1 MSHTALYRF
10 PWEAGRCIAHSF
22 NITWSSDGVHAVS
35 TPATPS
41 GTVRPP
47 NIGKP
52 VRALSAVCV
61 QSENEVVIG
70 HEDGALRVYSVG
82 RERFGVVV
90 RTGVADEGMPV
101 AMCLLEG
108 RPKRVIVGYSDG
120 GIRIAGL
127 ADLVTLAMLSP
138 PEICVGG
145 FGGRV
150 GYAGISCVSAGRSL
164 VGMEEG
170 GVVVWG
176 GFEDGGVSGGDLEG
190 EDVGKAFVAHGRKVG
205 GLVTFFG
212 GVVLLTVGNEAD
224 PSVGAFDSLTGRCF
238 VRRMLPYAPSCV
250 MRVARR
256 RDRGIEESVCASEFA
271 FVVGGEE
278 GQVEI
283 FRVVVLSVRKMEL
296 RLVRRIGERGRGRDR
311 KIVSLSYMRDHGV
324 LMALSKNG
332 ELRRW
337 RLTEMDAS
345 SLAVTTQEE
354 RIRSTYTEENVVEL
368 MSRDFVTDE
377 DSRLSSVG
385 GVMQAQN
392 VLASI
397 LDEESIPETNKDH
410 LVAEFQK
417 QQTDMLMKISQADTD
432 LRRAN
437 KRICA
442 RFAAGLKPSPTVFSL
457 TEQRLSRAAKRTAAF
472 EMEFASRRHAEMQK
486 SIQDTALAKLRVLLL
501 NSVKGIRTNNPS
513 ALETIRQNAERL
525 RPSEA
530 QRET

>member
-1 MSHTALYRF
+1 MPPS
-10 PWEAGRCIAHSF
+10 G
-22 NITWSSDGVHAVS
+22 AVS
-35 TPATPS
+35 FRQPDL
-41 GTVRPP
+41 
-47 NIGKP
+47 GKP
-52 VRALSAVCV
+52 VRALSAVYV
-61 QSENEVVIG
+61 KSEDEVVVG

-90 RTGVADEGMPV
+90 RTGVAEEGIPV

-108 RPKRVIVGYSDG
+108 RPTRMVVGYSDG
-120 GIRIAGL
+120 SIRVAGA
-127 ADLVTLAMLSP
+127 ADLATLAMLTP

-150 GYAGISCVSAGRSL
+150 GYAGVSCVSGGRSL
-164 VGMEEG
+164 VGKEEG
-170 GVVVWG
+170 GIVVWG
-176 GFEDGGVSGGDLEG
+176 GFEDGGVGGGDLEG
-190 EDVGKAFVAHGRKVG
+190 DDVGKAFVAHGRRVG

-224 PSVGAFDSLTGRCF
+224 PSVGAFDALTGRCF
-238 VRRMLPYAPSCV
+238 VRRMLPYVPSCV
-250 MRVARR
+250 IRVARG

-283 FRVVVLSVRKMEL
+283 FRVVMLSVRKMEL
-296 RLVRRIGERGRGRDR
+296 RLVRRIGERARGRDR
-311 KIVSLSYMRDHGV
+311 RIVSLSYMSDYGI
-324 LMALSKNG
+324 LLALSKNG

-345 SLAVTTQEE
+345 SLAVTAREE
-354 RIRSTYTEENVVEL
+354 RIRSTYTEENVREL
-368 MSRDFVTDE
+368 MSKEFVTDE

-397 LDEESIPETNKDH
+397 LDEESVPETNKDL

-417 QQTDMLMKISQADTD
+417 QQTEMLMKISQADTE
-432 LRRAN
+432 LRRAS

-442 RFAAGLKPSPTVFSL
+442 RFAAGLKPLPTVCSL
-457 TEQRLSRAAKRTAAF
+457 TERRLSRATKRTAAF
-472 EMEFASRRHAEMQK
+472 EMEFATRRHAETQK
-486 SIQDTALAKLRVLLL
+486 GIQDDSLVKLRVLLL
-501 NSVKGIRTNNPS
+501 NSLKGIRASDPS
-513 ALETIRQNAERL
+513 ALDVIRRNAERL
-525 RPSEA
+525 GLGEA